1 MAKNKPGVLAT
12 VTETFNIFNDG
23 RKFNTAPQSYLL
35 ESVLNVARAG
45 ATQERIKLGEA
56 VGFFGHTIREL
67 TGKLKP
73 SEMEVIM
80 VKGKTVV
87 TNVEPAIRCVAF
99 ACDEKG
105 NVTHTEEF
113 LDSDTGK
120 LAYANYKR
128 GVGGFSWAMRGNG
141 QSIPSV
147 AVEFAGFDYVDQP
160 NFIPLNRQGLL
171 LASMRDENAQDML
184 LASIQEETGM
194 TIDEAKAAMDTFSRS
209 SSDEM
214 SVDDLVIGELVAR
227 NEQSE
232 NQSKQRSLLLASVID
247 NSPFLF
253 TAEQKRAMLEMK
265 DEKDAQIVTALFA
278 SMKEVDFAF
287 LPHNIEVSKVPT
299 ARPDETPYLD
309 NKPKRFE

>member
-1 MAKNKPGVLAT
+1 MAKKKPGVLAT

-45 ATQERIKLGEA
+45 ATKERIKLGEA
-56 VGFFGHTIREL
+56 VGYFGHTIREL

-73 SEMEVIM
+73 AEMEVVT
-80 VKGKTVV
+80 VKGKSVV
-87 TNVEPAIRCVAF
+87 INVEDAVRCTAF
-99 ACDEKG
+99 DCDEKG

-113 LDSDTGK
+113 LDSDAGK

-141 QSIPSV
+141 SSIPSV
-147 AVEFAGFDYVDQP
+147 AVEFAGFDYVNQP

-194 TIDEAKAAMDTFSRS
+194 TTDEAKAAVDTFARS
-209 SSDEM
+209 SSEEM
-214 SVDDLVIGELVAR
+214 SVDDLVISELVAR
-227 NEQSE
+227 DEALA
-232 NQSKQRSLLLASVID
+232 KQQETRTLLLARVID
-247 NSPFLF
+247 NAPFIF
-253 TAEQKRAMLEMK
+253 TAEQKRALMEMK
-265 DEKDAQIVTALFA
+265 DEHDADQVVSLFA

-287 LPHNIEVSKVPT
+287 LPHELTEQKPKVSNE
-299 ARPDETPYLD
+299 DTPYLD
-309 NKPKRFE
+309 SQPRAFK